1 MVTTPAWKLQTV
13 QAARGAAAMLVL
25 LFHLTYLAQAFLGF
39 DLLRGVFKFGY
50 SGVDFFFVLSGFII
64 HFVHGQDVGRPE
76 RLGRYLRKR
85 FVRIYPVY
93 WVVALALLPVYFN
106 PAQSTLSPQFYLS
119 TLLKSLLLLPQANNP
134 LVTVAWTLTFEV
146 FFYFMFALAIITPH
160 RFARVLIALWLLLSF
175 ITYLDKLG
183 AAGFFGG
190 ISPAKIRGLNFVFS
204 FYNLEFA
211 LGCATAHLLKRHR
224 IRHGGKLAL
233 LAVAL
238 FLTVGVLNS
247 LLYQRFDRVEG
258 VLLYSLPA
266 ALFVVGAVSWETRR
280 GVALPPV
287 LLLLGDASYSI
298 YLTHYALLDLF
309 AKASISRNMPAVVG
323 VGFTLL
329 IIFSLTFSAGILFFI
344 LVERPLLR
352 RLGRRDKSLNRGLDN
367 PQLAV
372 TTEGEV

>member
-25 LFHLTYLAQAFLGF
+25 LFHLTLLAQAFLGF
-39 DLLRGVFKFGY
+39 DLLRGVFKFGS

-64 HFVHGQDVGRPE
+64 HFVHGQDVGMPE

-106 PAQSTLSPQFYLS
+106 PAQSTLSPQFYLA

-146 FFYFMFALAIITPH
+146 FFCFMFALAIITPH
-160 RFARVLIALWLLLSF
+160 RFARVLIALWLMLSF

-190 ISPAKIRGLNFVFS
+190 ISPAKIPGLNFVFS

-280 GVALPPV
+280 RVALPPV

-298 YLTHYALLDLF
+298 YLTHYALLDMF
-309 AKASISRNMPAVVG
+309 AKASISLNMPAVVG
-323 VGFTLL
+323 VGLTLL

-352 RLGRRDKSLNRGLDN
+352 RLGRRDKSLNQGLDN

-372 TTEGEV
+372 ATESDV